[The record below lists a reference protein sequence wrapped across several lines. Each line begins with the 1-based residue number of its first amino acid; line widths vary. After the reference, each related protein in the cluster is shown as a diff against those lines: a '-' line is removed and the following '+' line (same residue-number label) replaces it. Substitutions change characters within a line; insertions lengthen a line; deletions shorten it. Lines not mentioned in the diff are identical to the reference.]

1 MAAVS
6 KNLQTI
12 GCSRHSVNSTQIL
25 KFSSSSKCGLLWWK
39 LFWCKVGIL
48 HIIQCSGLMLS
59 VMLQMRLYALY
70 NRSRKLLFV
79 VVLGFVIEIVIA
91 LVTVIRISIFD
102 GQSPIDNSWKTDC
115 ELHCLKSTV
124 YY

>member
-1 MAAVS
+1 
-6 KNLQTI
+6 
-12 GCSRHSVNSTQIL
+12 
-25 KFSSSSKCGLLWWK
+25 
-39 LFWCKVGIL
+39 
-48 HIIQCSGLMLS
+48 MLS